1 MHRAASFC
9 YCVAMVHS
17 KSKNIREDKKTKIQR
32 YSLVLQPV
40 ITYTYIKLIIKQE
53 TFGGVIIQCDVTNEF
68 DQITV
73 LCSCYCLS
81 KMTKTQKTTYSKNN

>member
-1 MHRAASFC
+1 VWLWYIQNPKILDR
-9 YCVAMVHS
+9 
-17 KSKNIREDKKTKIQR
+17 KKKKKIKIQW
-32 YSLVLQPV
+32 YGLVLQPA

-53 TFGGVIIQCDVTNEF
+53 TFGGVIIQCDVIKEF

-81 KMTKTQKTTYSKNN
+81 KMTKTQKTTYGKNN